1 MSRGCN
7 KEDRHQSCSTHLLYK
22 QCFYAVAVVVVV
34 VFKCICLRERL
45 LFEAS
50 FIFPGPVW
58 LLHKY
63 EVYREPELCIKLG

>member
-7 KEDRHQSCSTHLLYK
+7 KEDRHQSCSTHK
-22 QCFYAVAVVVVV
+22 RCFYAVAVVVV

-58 LLHKY
+58 LLHAY